1 MGNHFC
7 SCRIAA
13 CNIQEV
19 SECKDTLKYLK
30 MITFASTN
38 MHIKKWLSAVL
49 VVSLVGLTRANP
61 VGEPEGEADAEAS
74 ADPQFNSLLTTQAL
88 ASHPLSHPF
97 LPATPNAV
105 AAATAAARQP
115 HPGLPFLHPAL
126 HPALPIPSLHPTLQ
140 SHVPLGACRLLCS
153 ILDLLVFNPNFSTL
167 VSLIKAANLIPLMSQ
182 PGPLTVFAPTNA
194 AFDLLPPAEF
204 EQLLADPVALKA
216 VLLRHMTKGAIHSVD
231 LPAGAIPLITGAGER
246 VTLTRLPT
254 SITVTSV
261 AGVSRVIEADNEAS
275 NGLVHVVDKVF

>member
-115 HPGLPFLHPAL
+115 HPGLPFLHPAPSRPPHSL
-126 HPALPIPSLHPTLQ
+126 TPSHSPVTCPAWSMSIAVFYPRPARLQ
-140 SHVPLGACRLLCS
+140 P
-153 ILDLLVFNPNFSTL
+153 
-167 VSLIKAANLIPLMSQ
+167 
-182 PGPLTVFAPTNA
+182 
-194 AFDLLPPAEF
+194 
-204 EQLLADPVALKA
+204 QLLNS
-216 VLLRHMTKGAIHSVD
+216 R
-231 LPAGAIPLITGAGER
+231 
-246 VTLTRLPT
+246 LTYQGR
-254 SITVTSV
+254 
-261 AGVSRVIEADNEAS
+261 
-275 NGLVHVVDKVF
+275 